1 MIKLADLYQATN
13 DGLDII
19 CMYYPEAR
27 ACADDKRKKFK
38 IRDERTPSA
47 TLWMGKSDGVP
58 CWKVTDFGGVGEA
71 ISPID
76 LAMSEENLRFSEV
89 VLKLAGIFNVTN
101 ELNKRVNTPQWV
113 TEVAP
118 EGAMDGEAVFTLK
131 DGFSD
136 STLRILGPKVTAE
149 VAQSLGWAE
158 AESFGFVKDGQ
169 LKLRKSTDT
178 YPILMRRCDRE
189 ATPKEPASTFYKVYE
204 PLNADKGYRFSYT
217 PKGCSP
223 GNYIHGLVELKKR
236 FREYNKQEEAKFVS
250 LPENEGKIYV
260 EKKLPECIICSGE
273 RDALCVAALGYCP
286 IWLNSETKDWTE
298 SMMAELRKYTEIV
311 YNIPDIDT
319 TGRRRGT
326 ALALAHIDVH
336 TIWLPEWLK
345 EYKDNRGHARK
356 DFRDWVEL
364 RDRKKDFEQLLNLSY
379 PAKFWLSH
387 VNKKSGKVSH
397 RIDTVCLHYFL
408 SLSGF
413 YMLKDGDGG
422 QRWVKV
428 RGNHVDDLKPKHIR
442 QFLRRWSEDNF
453 LDREIINEIIN
464 SPRLTDAALEHLRE
478 VDLDFKSYTSD
489 SQLMFFGDNTIKV
502 TADAIDV
509 LDSKN
514 TDCYVWE
521 QDVFPCAFKKLDP
534 MFEVTSKKTLTGKTA
549 YNVKVKNTES
559 NFFKYLINTSRLYW
573 RKELEEQFKDEDAS
587 ASEEY
592 FKNNRFRIDGE
603 GLTEEEIADQ
613 CQNLASKMFAVGYM
627 LHAYKSPSRAWAP
640 FAMDNRIGEK
650 GECNGRSGKS
660 FFFVT
665 LANFLRR
672 VSISGRWGKKIF
684 DNPHIYEQVNRYT
697 DFILIDDLDS
707 TVKLESFYDMIT
719 GEITV
724 NPKNNAIF
732 TLSFEESPKI
742 AFTSNYVPEK
752 FDASTMARLLPMVF
766 SDYYHEATAE
776 SDYIET
782 RRVYDDFG
790 RDLFTK
796 SYTNDEWNADI
807 NFLLQCLSFYFS
819 AISSGEKVLPPM
831 DTIIKRKLLA
841 DIDGDFK
848 DWAEVAFAPGSPNLN
863 CKVIK
868 EDLLADFQRHAGGHA
883 RNMSMSAFTRKLK
896 SFTEFSPHLVTFDPK
911 ERYTL
916 RKEDRQVTAGIIYSV
931 DFVKKTNDEFKPD
944 QENIPSLL

>member
-1 MIKLADLYQATN
+1 
-13 DGLDII
+13 
-19 CMYYPEAR
+19 
-27 ACADDKRKKFK
+27 
-38 IRDERTPSA
+38 
-47 TLWMGKSDGVP
+47 
-58 CWKVTDFGGVGEA
+58 
-71 ISPID
+71 
-76 LAMSEENLRFSEV
+76 
-89 VLKLAGIFNVTN
+89 
-101 ELNKRVNTPQWV
+101 
-113 TEVAP
+113 
-118 EGAMDGEAVFTLK
+118 
-131 DGFSD
+131 
-136 STLRILGPKVTAE
+136 
-149 VAQSLGWAE
+149 
-158 AESFGFVKDGQ
+158 
-169 LKLRKSTDT
+169 
-178 YPILMRRCDRE
+178 
-189 ATPKEPASTFYKVYE
+189 
-204 PLNADKGYRFSYT
+204 
-217 PKGCSP
+217 
-223 GNYIHGLVELKKR
+223 
-236 FREYNKQEEAKFVS
+236 
-250 LPENEGKIYV
+250 
-260 EKKLPECIICSGE
+260 
-273 RDALCVAALGYCP
+273 
-286 IWLNSETKDWTE
+286 
-298 SMMAELRKYTEIV
+298 
-311 YNIPDIDT
+311 
-319 TGRRRGT
+319 
-326 ALALAHIDVH
+326 
-336 TIWLPEWLK
+336 
-345 EYKDNRGHARK
+345 
-356 DFRDWVEL
+356 
-364 RDRKKDFEQLLNLSY
+364 
-379 PAKFWLSH
+379 
-387 VNKKSGKVSH
+387 
-397 RIDTVCLHYFL
+397 
-408 SLSGF
+408 
-413 YMLKDGDGG
+413 
-422 QRWVKV
+422 
-428 RGNHVDDLKPKHIR
+428 
-442 QFLRRWSEDNF
+442 
-453 LDREIINEIIN
+453 
-464 SPRLTDAALEHLRE
+464 
-478 VDLDFKSYTSD
+478 
-489 SQLMFFGDNTIKV
+489 
-502 TADAIDV
+502 
-509 LDSKN
+509 
-514 TDCYVWE
+514 
-521 QDVFPCAFKKLDP
+521 

-592 FKNNRFRIDGE
+592 LKNNRFRIDGE

-672 VSISGRWGKKIF
+672 VSISGRGGKKIF

-896 SFTEFSPHLVTFDPK
+896 SFTELSPHLVTFDPK